1 MRRKLYSSR
10 KVSKT
15 ALVYVAEDRTKII
28 EERMAAHVYVFP
40 SIFRINNLIQKHKL
54 AMS

>member
-15 ALVYVAEDRTKII
+15 ALVYVAEDRKKI
-28 EERMAAHVYVFP
+28 EEERKEAHIYVFP
-40 SIFRINNLIQKHKL
+40 HLFRIKALIEKYQM
-54 AMS
+54 AT

>member
-10 KVSKT
+10 KVQKT

-28 EERMAAHVYVFP
+28 EQRMEAHVYVFP
-40 SIFRINNLIQKHKL
+40 GIFRVKALIEKYQI
-54 AMS
+54 A